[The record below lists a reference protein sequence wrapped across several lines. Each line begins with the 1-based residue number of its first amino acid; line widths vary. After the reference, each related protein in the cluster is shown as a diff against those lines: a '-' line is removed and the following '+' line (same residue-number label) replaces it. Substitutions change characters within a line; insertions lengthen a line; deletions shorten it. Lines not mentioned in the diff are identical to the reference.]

1 MAAGLMSLNNDMGR
15 WQTAVHFVAST
26 QNHSGRLA
34 SLLIMP
40 TGGVDTT
47 DASISKW
54 IKAGAAALGTRSNL
68 ITTQAIKDQDHDGIA
83 TKVSECI
90 KRIKKAREI

>member
-1 MAAGLMSLNNDMGR
+1 MSLNNDMGR
-15 WQTAVHFVAST
+15 WQTTVHFVAST

-47 DASISKW
+47 DAGISKW
-54 IKAGAAALGTRSNL
+54 IKAGAAALGMRSKL
-68 ITTQAIKDQDHDGIA
+68 ITTQAMKDQDHDDIA
-83 TKVSECI
+83 TKFSECF
-90 KRIKKAREI
+90 KRNK